1 MPNGG
6 FNFDSFMAT
15 LADAV
20 ADRVA
25 ERLAQTGNGGG
36 AIRPRLLTI
45 EQSAAYLGRTEE
57 AMRHLIQAGKIP
69 TVRADR
75 RIYLDIV
82 DLDRW
87 IEENKTGGNLSRAE
101 NSS

>member
-1 MPNGG
+1 MQNGG
-6 FNFDSFMAT
+6 FNLDNILTA

-25 ERLAQTGNGGG
+25 ERLAQATNGS
-36 AIRPRLLTI
+36 AIRPRLLSI
-45 EQSAAYLGRTEE
+45 EQGAAYLGRSEE

-75 RIYLDIV
+75 RIYIDIV

-87 IEENKTGGNLSRAE
+87 IEHNKQAAIE
-101 NSS
+101 